1 MPELG
6 YKSQVNLPPEPG
18 LLASVSSS
26 LSNHNSLNLS
36 HPSLEFSY
44 LALCYLEVFC
54 LTYRQQQQQQPG
66 VFQVFFCLIP
76 LWSQSIYDFLKYFL
90 MYVIWPQM
98 LSILVNIPY
107 KLTRI
112 YIPLLLGKV
121 VYRCQLH
128 PVDQWCYWVLLRPSG
143 FLPARSIHFW

>member
-1 MPELG
+1 MVLRPSRWSLRHTAN
-6 YKSQVNLPPEPG
+6 SHWL
-18 LLASVSSS
+18 SV
-26 LSNHNSLNLS
+26 LHIVMFMFQCYSLNLS

-54 LTYRQQQQQQPG
+54 LTYRQQQQKHPG

-90 MYVIWPQM
+90 MYIIWPHM
-98 LSILVNIPY
+98 LSILVNIPC

-128 PVDQWCYWVLLRPSG
+128 PVDQWCY
-143 FLPARSIHFW
+143 